1 MRVRRGIVAAGI
13 TLGSLSVSFAT
24 AGAAL
29 AGPPAPTH
37 LVSGVITGPHTFTF
51 ATASDQ
57 VVVPGETLH
66 PNAPAYTSDVPVI
79 SVTVSTKTG
88 LTTVTTGFTY
98 LPLNRAGVTTTFS
111 WVPLNLV

>member
-13 TLGSLSVSFAT
+13 TVGSLGVSFAT

-29 AGPPAPTH
+29 AGPPAPTP

-51 ATASDQ
+51 ATASGQ

-66 PNAPAYTSDVPVI
+66 PNTPAYTCDVPVI

-88 LTTVTTGFTY
+88 LTTVTTGFTF
-98 LPLNRAGVTTTFS
+98 LPLNRAGKTTTFS
-111 WVPLNLV
+111 LVPLKLV